1 MTLLSRKLV
10 QCLPIHH
17 GYFGKIASTI
27 ASYPASLNPS
37 RRSESEH
44 STTLAATTHQQAAAV
59 RRRRGAEAGRRRVV
73 HAAAAPAPGRPSPTR
88 RRTVAISPSPRRPG
102 QPLHA
107 VTHASPPWLDSRQRH
122 APRAASQP
130 RHGTSTPRRPDGATR
145 SSIPSSWG
153 AHHLFDGMA
162 TRCNGGRGARDFI
175 GMFKDLKQT
184 VANGL
189 VAVRPPSVEEQTDAK
204 FVMHKAKLEDFE
216 QHLMT
221 ASQQENNMNE
231 IIRFNKQKRHGLVEM
246 LKGFV

>member
-1 MTLLSRKLV
+1 MVRPEAPPRQGHRWNASSRFCSVVRDVFFFASHLSLLWR
-10 QCLPIHH
+10 
-17 GYFGKIASTI
+17 
-27 ASYPASLNPS
+27 
-37 RRSESEH
+37 
-44 STTLAATTHQQAAAV
+44 
-59 RRRRGAEAGRRRVV
+59 
-73 HAAAAPAPGRPSPTR
+73 
-88 RRTVAISPSPRRPG
+88 
-102 QPLHA
+102 
-107 VTHASPPWLDSRQRH
+107 
-122 APRAASQP
+122 
-130 RHGTSTPRRPDGATR
+130 
-145 SSIPSSWG
+145 SWG

-162 TRCNGGRGARDFI
+162 TRCNGGRGAMDFI

-246 LKGFV
+246 LKGFARNQCAMAGTHGNTSVLPGHWQPAIPICRSTTYPDREDLSAVEGCHHLYTHLKHTHTVGYAATIEGCLRLFLGGWPHFKSV